1 MNNYKAS
8 TWISIMLFVIVL
20 IAAPTTESQG
30 VEIKSNDPN
39 TPALRVVG
47 AEGNDGIGLE
57 LVKTGN
63 QNGIIASDQ
72 SNSTSGL
79 FVYSNDNIQL
89 YIDRDDNEQGVW
101 AVIGTPG
108 NCQIADGGNFSC
120 SGTKSASVEIENER
134 RLMYALESP
143 EVWFEDFGSG
153 NLQNGQVV
161 ITIDPQY
168 ASVINLDKY
177 HVFLTPL
184 GDCQGLFVTNKT
196 QSGFE
201 VRELGGGNS
210 NISFDYRITAH
221 RRGYEEDR
229 LEIDTAWK
237 AMKKEESKSQ

>member
-1 MNNYKAS
+1 MWVS
-8 TWISIMLFVIVL
+8 MMLLILISGV
-20 IAAPTTESQG
+20 APTNESQG

-47 AEGNDGIGLE
+47 AEGSPLGIGLE
-57 LVKTGN
+57 LVTSGY

-72 SNSTSGL
+72 SNPTSGL
-79 FVYSNDNIQL
+79 FIYSNDNMQL
-89 YIDRDDNEQGVW
+89 YIDRDNDEEGVF
-101 AVIGTPG
+101 AVLGTPG
-108 NCQIADGGNFSC
+108 ACQISDGGNLSC
-120 SGTKSASVEIENER
+120 TGTKSASVEIEDER
-134 RLMYALESP
+134 RLMYAVESP

-153 NLQNGQVV
+153 TLKNGQVV

-201 VRELGGGNS
+201 VRELSGGNS

-229 LEIDTAWK
+229 FEMDTAWQ
-237 AMKKEESKSQ
+237 AMKKEESMNQ